1 MHHNPVTMGLG
12 YSETYASN
20 WVNCLE
26 RLPSDYSQ
34 LAFSVF
40 NFDLLLLWNKK
51 YKISVIALPIGP
63 TAWLMLPPFCWP
75 AACEC
80 RNSFQDELPKAFLF
94 SPTLRFIS
102 FFVFFCCFILLNT
115 SHVVNFVTLLLALV
129 ISPVLTATGFV
140 NGRGQ
145 LLTPTESTSFDRSP
159 KNLLLVIMSATPT
172 AVENLVQLGSRGL
185 LGKCVKYN
193 EFFIYLFIPFFTK
206 SPTGQTL
213 STDFHAWRLKRR
225 GLAQGCAF
233 GGFRWYCS
241 SFWRWNTPNPSFWG
255 VNSRFQA
262 KRAKYWKF
270 HVIEITSSILN
281 KFGITIE
288 TVKWS
293 SWIVPIGTQQIQD
306 GGRPPFWKKNLN
318 RHISATVRPILM
330 KYGMMTHIVFW
341 QWIYR

>member
-115 SHVVNFVTLLLALV
+115 SHVVNFVTLLLAPILEV
-129 ISPVLTATGFV
+129 KYPKPCV
-140 NGRGQ
+140 NGDWLCQRERA
-145 LLTPTESTSFDRSP
+145 TFDPHRIHILWPITKKFVASDYARDP
-159 KNLLLVIMSATPT
+159 YGCGKFGATP
-172 AVENLVQLGSRGL
+172 
-185 LGKCVKYN
+185 
-193 EFFIYLFIPFFTK
+193 FTGA
-206 SPTGQTL
+206 SGQM
-213 STDFHAWRLKRR
+213 R
-225 GLAQGCAF
+225 
-233 GGFRWYCS
+233 
-241 SFWRWNTPNPSFWG
+241 
-255 VNSRFQA
+255 
-262 KRAKYWKF
+262 
-270 HVIEITSSILN
+270 EI
-281 KFGITIE
+281 
-288 TVKWS
+288 
-293 SWIVPIGTQQIQD
+293 
-306 GGRPPFWKKNLN
+306 
-318 RHISATVRPILM
+318 
-330 KYGMMTHIVFW
+330 
-341 QWIYR
+341 

>member
-1 MHHNPVTMGLG
+1 MPTDDKWFEIGAYSGSRDRLLMKPWLFPHYSFILLMHHNPVTMGLG

-115 SHVVNFVTLLLALV
+115 GSVTK
-129 ISPVLTATGFV
+129 
-140 NGRGQ
+140 GRFP
-145 LLTPTESTSFDRSP
+145 L
-159 KNLLLVIMSATPT
+159 
-172 AVENLVQLGSRGL
+172 
-185 LGKCVKYN
+185 
-193 EFFIYLFIPFFTK
+193 IP
-206 SPTGQTL
+206 
-213 STDFHAWRLKRR
+213 
-225 GLAQGCAF
+225 
-233 GGFRWYCS
+233 
-241 SFWRWNTPNPSFWG
+241 
-255 VNSRFQA
+255 
-262 KRAKYWKF
+262 
-270 HVIEITSSILN
+270 
-281 KFGITIE
+281 
-288 TVKWS
+288 
-293 SWIVPIGTQQIQD
+293 
-306 GGRPPFWKKNLN
+306 
-318 RHISATVRPILM
+318 
-330 KYGMMTHIVFW
+330 GM
-341 QWIYR
+341 